1 MSDEG
6 FKLLISAVTGTQES
20 RQSGTISM
28 AALT

>member
-1 MSDEG
+1 MRDEG

-20 RQSGTISM
+20 RQSCTSSV